1 MNFSY
6 DYSTIIKELN
16 EELRD
21 GTLTPKS
28 FIQVL
33 RENRP
38 VFGTYRPIIDWYYDD
53 KRTRRDLQP
62 DIFDSEDEIRE
73 KKFLE
78 FLYKNDKESLEQITV
93 EKCLYE
99 LEQMSSII
107 KQQKH

>member
-1 MNFSY
+1 MKLGKLKEIDIRNVWAHEQYDFSAWLA
-6 DYSTIIKELN
+6 TEENIKELN

-53 KRTRRDLQP
+53 KTTRRDLQP

-73 KKFLE
+73 KLRA
-78 FLYKNDKESLEQITV
+78 IG
-93 EKCLYE
+93 YE
-99 LEQMSSII
+99 L
-107 KQQKH
+107 